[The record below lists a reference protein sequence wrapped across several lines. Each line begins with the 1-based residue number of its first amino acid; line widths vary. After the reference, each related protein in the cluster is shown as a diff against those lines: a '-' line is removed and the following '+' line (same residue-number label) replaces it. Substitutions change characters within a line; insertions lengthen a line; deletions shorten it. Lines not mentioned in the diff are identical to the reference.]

1 MKEKTK
7 ITAEYEKTI
16 FLTVAVLLILIK
28 SKVKLI
34 IPKEKKSERKAA
46 KIQIGILSTNGL

>member
-34 IPKEKKSERKAA
+34 IPKEKKSERKAP

>member
-34 IPKEKKSERKAA
+34 IPKEKKSERKAP
-46 KIQIGILSTNGL
+46 KIQIGLLSTNGL